1 MTPIKNY
8 PNPPPPG
15 LNGAVEAAGIPI
27 RNEGGIYVVGT
38 TGHTPTETEMA
49 QANAAMAIAAAYDPT
64 AHVKAEKAAELAE
77 DRWRKETGGFMF
89 RPVKADR
96 PYRFISTREAMGP
109 VMGAV
114 LALQSGV
121 FPSPTLW
128 KTAEGVFVEITE
140 ADVVPLFKAFAAHVA
155 AAFTEE
161 ATKRD
166 AADKAPWE
174 EVGDIKIEAVA
185 AIKVGE

>member
-1 MTPIKNY
+1 MKPVLNI
-8 PNPPPPG
+8 PQRPPPG
-15 LNGAVEAAGIPI
+15 LVEAIEAAGII
-27 RNEGGIYVVGT
+27 IVNGDHDLWYASDEKR
-38 TGHTPTETEMA
+38 
-49 QANAAMAIAAAYDPT
+49 AAEITDTFDPT
-64 AHVKAEKAAELAE
+64 AHVRAQKAEELAE
-77 DRWRKETGGFMF
+77 ARWRKETGGFMF
-89 RPVKADR
+89 QPVKADR
-96 PYRFISTREAMGP
+96 PYRFVSTREAMGP

-161 ATKRD
+161 ATKLD
-166 AADKAPWE
+166 AADKAPWQD
-174 EVGDIKIEAVA
+174 VGAITIDAVA
-185 AIKVGE
+185 VNAEPAKVGG

>member
-1 MTPIKNY
+1 MKHV
-8 PNPPPPG
+8 PNIPQRPPPG
-15 LNGAVEAAGIPI
+15 LIEAIEAEGIGIKNGDHDLWYATDEKRAAEIA
-27 RNEGGIYVVGT
+27 
-38 TGHTPTETEMA
+38 ETF
-49 QANAAMAIAAAYDPT
+49 DPT

-77 DRWRKETGGFMF
+77 ARWRKETGGFMF
-89 RPVKADR
+89 QPVKADR

-128 KTAEGVFVEITE
+128 KTAEGIFVEITE